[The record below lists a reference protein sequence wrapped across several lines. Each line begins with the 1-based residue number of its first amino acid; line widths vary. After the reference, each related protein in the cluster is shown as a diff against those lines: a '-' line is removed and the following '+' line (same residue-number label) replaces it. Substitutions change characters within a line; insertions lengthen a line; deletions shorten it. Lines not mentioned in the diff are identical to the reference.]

1 VMEMKKVLVICGTGI
16 ATSTVIM
23 NKLKE
28 FFAEKQMQV
37 QLDQSKVSDILSVG
51 NDYDLIVSTTIVPPT
66 IKTKVVNA
74 IPLLTGVGKE
84 KVFNDILEALK

>member
-1 VMEMKKVLVICGTGI
+1 MEMKKVLVICGTGI

>member
-1 VMEMKKVLVICGTGI
+1 
-16 ATSTVIM
+16 VIM

>member
-1 VMEMKKVLVICGTGI
+1 VLVICGTGI

>member
-1 VMEMKKVLVICGTGI
+1 MKKVLVICGTGI

>member
-1 VMEMKKVLVICGTGI
+1 MKKVLVICGTGI

-66 IKTKVVNA
+66 IK
-74 IPLLTGVGKE
+74 PRLLMP
-84 KVFNDILEALK
+84 FLC

>member
-1 VMEMKKVLVICGTGI
+1 MKKVLVICGTGI

-84 KVFNDILEALK
+84 KVFNDILEVLK

>member
-1 VMEMKKVLVICGTGI
+1 
-16 ATSTVIM
+16 
-23 NKLKE
+23 
-28 FFAEKQMQV
+28 MQV